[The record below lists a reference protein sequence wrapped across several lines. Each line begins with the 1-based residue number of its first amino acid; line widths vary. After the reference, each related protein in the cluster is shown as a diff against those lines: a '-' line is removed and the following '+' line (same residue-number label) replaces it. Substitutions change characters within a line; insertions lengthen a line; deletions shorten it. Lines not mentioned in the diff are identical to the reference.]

1 MLIGVP
7 REIKDNEFRVGMTPS
22 SIREAVAH
30 GHSVMVEAN
39 AGAGIGCSDAAYET
53 AGAAVAATADE
64 VFAEADMIVKV
75 KASLVVPV
83 MDAFGADDKPGI
95 GLEIPVG
102 GKRHPVMFQSVCRV
116 LH

>member
-22 SIREAVAH
+22 SVREAVAH
-30 GHSVMVEAN
+30 GHGVIVERD

-53 AGAAVAATADE
+53 AGAAVAAAADE

-75 KASLVVPV
+75 KEPLAGERRHLRPGQVLFTYLHLAPDPEQTRELVES
-83 MDAFGADDKPGI
+83 GAI
-95 GLEIPVG
+95 CIA
-102 GKRHPVMFQSVCRV
+102 
-116 LH
+116 